1 MVKRGSSAPVTLIL
15 IPTREL
21 AEQIYVEARKLLH
34 DTGINVVKVYGGVPH
49 EGQIKEFKWGCDI
62 LVATPGR
69 LLDFLKSGL
78 VTLSQVKYFII
89 DEADR
94 ILDMGFEQQLNSI
107 TFENDLREKRKRL
120 NLFFSATFTPEVR
133 NLARKFMNDY
143 YFITKNKNE
152 ENQVNEN
159 IKQVFVQAEE
169 NEKLLK
175 LHGILQQIQGSVI
188 SKFFFLYNII

>member
-1 MVKRGSSAPVTLIL
+1 MIKRGSSAPVTLII

-21 AEQIYVEARKLLH
+21 AEQIYVQARKLLH

-49 EGQIKEFKWGCDI
+49 EGQIKDFKWGCDI

-69 LLDFLKSGL
+69 LLDYLKSGL

-94 ILDMGFEQQLNSI
+94 ILDMGFEPQLNSI

-133 NLARKFMNDY
+133 NIARKFMNDY
-143 YFITKNKNE
+143 YFITKNKDE

-159 IKQVFVQAEE
+159 IKQVVVQAEE
-169 NEKLLK
+169 NEKLFK

-188 SKFFFLYNII
+188 SKLI

>member
-1 MVKRGSSAPVTLIL
+1 VVKRGSSAPVTLIL